1 MKPNNRIM
9 NLSLIKIEDFLNF
22 TANELMVSSES
33 ISLETSFRDISTWSS
48 LTALLYISRINDE
61 TTILISSSDLAVAKT
76 LNDIYQIVVSRTD
89 GTI

>member
-1 MKPNNRIM
+1 M
-9 NLSLIKIEDFLNF
+9 NTLFKIEDFINF
-22 TANELMVSSES
+22 TAEELMVPDES
-33 ISLETSFRDISTWSS
+33 IALETNFRDISSWSS

-76 LNDIYQIVVSRTD
+76 LNDIYQIVVSRTN

>member
-1 MKPNNRIM
+1 M